1 MNDQPSRPGE
11 NRSLIEAI
19 LNKMERL
26 KGISGKMYKYLNW
39 RLPPVYFLICSMKL
53 RQLKKKHPSKL
64 ERIWIKHL
72 IEWKYNSTEYKTIRN
87 YYIKS
92 CRKHLHIN

>member
-39 RLPPVYFLICSMKL
+39 RLPPVYFFYMNIRK
-53 RQLKKKHPSKL
+53 LKKKHPNKL
-64 ERIWIKHL
+64 DRIWIKHL
-72 IEWKYNSTEYKTIRN
+72 QEWIKLKTDYPFIRK

-92 CRKHLHIN
+92 CKEKIKF